1 MIWIVVFLF
10 LTIAQAGYI
19 WFQWDKISNII
30 EVTKFASNILDYQLK
45 DNKKY
50 VKMMGFKERVILFI
64 LRFKKLIWIPIGL
77 ILLINMIV
85 ASVLSVIIKII
96 LMFF

>member
-1 MIWIVVFLF
+1 MIWIVVFLL

-30 EVTKFASNILDYQLK
+30 EVSKFASDILDLHLK

-50 VKMMGFKERVILFI
+50 IKAMGFKERVILFM
-64 LRFKKLIWIPIGL
+64 LKFKKLMWIPIGL
-77 ILLINMIV
+77 MLLLNMIV
-85 ASVLSVIIKII
+85 ASILSMILNII

>member
-1 MIWIVVFLF
+1 MIWIVIFLV
-10 LTIAQAGYI
+10 LTITQAGYI
-19 WFQWDKISNII
+19 WFQWDKISDII

-64 LRFKKLIWIPIGL
+64 LRFKKLIWVP
-77 ILLINMIV
+77 ILLMLLFNTIV
-85 ASVLSVIIKII
+85 ASILSVVIKLI
-96 LMFF
+96 LMIF

>member
-1 MIWIVVFLF
+1 MIWIVVFLV
-10 LTIAQAGYI
+10 LTIAQGGYI

-45 DNKKY
+45 DNKKH
-50 VKMMGFKERVILFI
+50 VKVMGFKEKFILFI

-77 ILLINMIV
+77 MLLINMIV
-85 ASVLSVIIKII
+85 ASILSVIIKLI